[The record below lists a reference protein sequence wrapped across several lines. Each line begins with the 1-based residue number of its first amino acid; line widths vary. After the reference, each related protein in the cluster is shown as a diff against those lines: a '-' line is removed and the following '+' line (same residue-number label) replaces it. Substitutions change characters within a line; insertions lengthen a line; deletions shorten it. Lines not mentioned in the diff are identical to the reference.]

1 MSRPGLELGVH
12 MSAFLFFFFI
22 YIYIYI
28 YKFPDTAR
36 SFKEANF
43 TATRFLASPISFKE
57 KT

>member
-12 MSAFLFFFFI
+12 MSAFLFFFF
-22 YIYIYI
+22 IYIYI